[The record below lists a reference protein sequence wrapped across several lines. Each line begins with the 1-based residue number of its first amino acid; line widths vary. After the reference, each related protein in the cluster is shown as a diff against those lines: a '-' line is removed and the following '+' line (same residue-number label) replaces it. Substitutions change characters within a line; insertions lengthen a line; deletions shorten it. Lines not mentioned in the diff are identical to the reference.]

1 MQGVHLVA
9 AKTVSGFFLRHAWPF
24 LHFSYY
30 VLPKTLFRHSNT
42 NTENI
47 TLCTNSS
54 LRRNR
59 FEIKS
64 LFTYLNFRHF
74 ILDVFV
80 SSKVVPGGKTM
91 ASRVEINRTFSVK
104 GKHSFMRQEI
114 KQPSKNSLESTYQL
128 HFKTAEKKGVQ
139 VYSSHWRILW
149 SCLQYRLRLCFDCS
163 MLLMLHNHLYHEN

>member
-1 MQGVHLVA
+1 MVA

-42 NTENI
+42 NTQNI

-80 SSKVVPGGKTM
+80 STKVVPGGKTM

-128 HFKTAEKKGVQ
+128 HFKTLEKEGSPSVF
-139 VYSSHWRILW
+139 ITL
-149 SCLQYRLRLCFDCS
+149 
-163 MLLMLHNHLYHEN
+163 ENSLDLPPTSTAPLF

>member
-1 MQGVHLVA
+1 MVA

-42 NTENI
+42 NTQNI

-80 SSKVVPGGKTM
+80 STKVVPGGKTM

-104 GKHSFMRQEI
+104 GKNSFMRQEI

-149 SCLQYRLRLCFDCS
+149 ICLQYRLRLCFDCS